1 MICQQVFTVSSKTA
15 NHLANTY
22 ALEYISSCGAP
33 AAPNHSGRSAL
44 SPLSLLFLLPSSSF
58 SCLLETSS
66 GGPDAYIMADGGWR
80 SDKVLKSVY
89 RHAMDD
95 RKKEMSDIANSHF
108 SQLCNTKKIK
118 HRISAMFYSSE
129 RGT

>member
-22 ALEYISSCGAP
+22 ALEY
-33 AAPNHSGRSAL
+33 N
-44 SPLSLLFLLPSSSF
+44 LFSF
-58 SCLLETSS
+58 SRSQTLLSIHPSCS

>member
-22 ALEYISSCGAP
+22 ALEY
-33 AAPNHSGRSAL
+33 N
-44 SPLSLLFLLPSSSF
+44 LFSF
-58 SCLLETSS
+58 SRSQTLLSIHPSCS

-118 HRISAMFYSSE
+118 HRPGS
-129 RGT
+129 